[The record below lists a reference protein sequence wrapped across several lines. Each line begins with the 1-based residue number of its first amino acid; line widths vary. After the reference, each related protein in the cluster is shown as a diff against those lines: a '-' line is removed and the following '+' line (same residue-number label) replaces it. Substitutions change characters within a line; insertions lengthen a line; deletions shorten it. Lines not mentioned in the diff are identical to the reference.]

1 MDTQDCHEGACSC
14 AHRSLETGGMA
25 CHSGMHGEAPGLVR
39 RQEGQGESMGE
50 ALYCGFLGKEWTRW
64 DEKV

>member
-1 MDTQDCHEGACSC
+1 MPLRDAWGST
-14 AHRSLETGGMA
+14 
-25 CHSGMHGEAPGLVR
+25 GLVR

-50 ALYCGFLGKEWTRW
+50 TLYCGFLGKEWTRW